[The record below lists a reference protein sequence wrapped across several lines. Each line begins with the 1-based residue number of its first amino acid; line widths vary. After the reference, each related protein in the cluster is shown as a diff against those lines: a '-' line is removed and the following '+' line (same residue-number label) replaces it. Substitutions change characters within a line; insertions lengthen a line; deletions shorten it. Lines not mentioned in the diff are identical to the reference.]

1 MRSPRDGGRSLIVVS
16 TAVVWLAVSVLAL
29 PAATARAPG
38 QRPAVTT
45 GSATA
50 VRQTSA
56 TVNGTVNSYGF
67 ATTVRFQYGTTT
79 SYGNGSTGA
88 VAAGGGTGSVGF
100 HADLIGL
107 APGTTYHYRAVATNK
122 NGTAF
127 GGDKTFITPMPPTVV
142 TGAAT
147 AVQPTT
153 ATLTGTVDPA
163 GSATT
168 VSFQYGTSAA
178 YGSSTAAVLVGS
190 GNGSVGIHADL
201 KALAPATTYHYRAVA
216 TNRNGTTDGFDNTFT
231 TGKASGVTTG
241 AASAVRQT
249 TATLTGTV
257 DQPGSATTVNFEYG
271 TSVAYGSTTPAVPVG
286 SATASITFYADLTGL
301 VPGVTY
307 HYRAVATSQS
317 GSADGTDR
325 TFTTTKPPTAA
336 TGGATGLTAT
346 SATLNATA
354 DPSGAAT
361 TVTFEYG
368 SSSAYSSNTPAQVIG
383 SGNGPVAF
391 HATITG
397 LVAGTTY
404 HFRAVAT
411 NQNGTTAGADHTFTA
426 PAATQTPTATATDPP
441 TADPTIA
448 GTSASSPP
456 AASPS
461 GNSGLWAWILAVIAV
476 VAGGVIVAAA
486 RLRPQRP
493 GS

>member
-1 MRSPRDGGRSLIVVS
+1 MRSPRDGGRPLSVVAWA
-16 TAVVWLAVSVLAL
+16 AVFWLALCLLAL
-29 PAATARAPG
+29 PAAAARAPG
-38 QRPAVTT
+38 PPTVTT
-45 GSATA
+45 GSATT
-50 VRQTSA
+50 VQSTSA
-56 TVNGTVNSYGF
+56 TVNGIVNLHGS
-67 ATTVRFQYGTTT
+67 ATTVYFEYGTSGYSNKTVTT
-79 SYGNGSTGA
+79 VIRSTSGSFP
-88 VAAGGGTGSVGF
+88 F

-107 APGTTYHYRAVATNK
+107 APGTTYHFRAVATYNTSRITDGGSTFSTTMPPSVETGAATAVQQTRATLTGTVNPAGSATTVNFQYGISAAYGSNTAPVPVGPGTGSIGFHAGLTGLIPGTTYHYRAVATNK
-122 NGTAF
+122 NGT
-127 GGDKTFITPMPPTVV
+127 V
-142 TGAAT
+142 
-147 AVQPTT
+147 
-153 ATLTGTVDPA
+153 
-163 GSATT
+163 
-168 VSFQYGTSAA
+168 
-178 YGSSTAAVLVGS
+178 
-190 GNGSVGIHADL
+190 
-201 KALAPATTYHYRAVA
+201 R
-216 TNRNGTTDGFDNTFT
+216 GFDNTFT
-231 TGKASGVTTG
+231 TGRASGVTTG

-257 DQPGSATTVNFEYG
+257 DPSGSATTVNFQYG

-286 SATASITFYADLTGL
+286 SGTASITFYADLTGL

-307 HYRAVATSQS
+307 HYRAVATSQN
-317 GSADGTDR
+317 GSTDGTDR

-354 DPSGAAT
+354 DPFGAAT

-368 SSSAYSSNTPAQVIG
+368 SSSAYSSNTPAQGIG

-426 PAATQTPTATATDPP
+426 PAATPTPTANATDPP

-456 AASPS
+456 ASPPS
-461 GNSGLWAWILAVIAV
+461 GNSSLWVWILALIAV
-476 VAGGVIVAAA
+476 VAGGVIFAAA
-486 RLRPQRP
+486 RLRPRRP